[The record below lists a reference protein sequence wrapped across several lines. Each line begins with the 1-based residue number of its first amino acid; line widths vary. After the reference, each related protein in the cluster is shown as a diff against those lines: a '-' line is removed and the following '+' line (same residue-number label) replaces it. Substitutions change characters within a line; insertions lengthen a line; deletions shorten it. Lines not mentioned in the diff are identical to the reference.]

1 MAVLL
6 FTTQNL
12 FDGNIWDTLRHYV
25 AGISIEWPDLSDQW
39 AKFSEWLS
47 QPHVLAMIFAWWIT
61 FTIVCTIIMSLGF
74 GPIGIIPGTAAAAFQ
89 AFMYGGFTPAGG
101 LFATLT
107 SMAMVGTLMPAVL
120 LISSFVASLVAAM
133 VWVFGVG
140 R

>member
-6 FTTQNL
+6 FAAQNT
-12 FDGNIWDTLRHYV
+12 FDGNMWDTLRQYV
-25 AGISIEWPDLSDQW
+25 AGISIAWPDLNEQW
-39 AKFSEWLS
+39 AEFSDWLS
-47 QPHVLAMIFAWWIT
+47 QPHVLAIIFAWWIT

-74 GPIGIIPGTAAAAFQ
+74 GPAGIIAGTAAAAFQ
-89 AFMYGGFTPAGG
+89 SFMYGGFTPAGG

-107 SMAMVGTLMPAVL
+107 SMAMVGTLMPAVFF
-120 LISSFVASLVAAM
+120 ISSFIASIVAAL